1 MQTPTTETPNRFFSA
16 HTIAQA
22 GFMALIAGGGWLLH
36 QSAIAHVDRSL
47 DIMTERF
54 EARFETLETKID
66 ANGVRIDRNAELIR
80 WNGEQIVQL
89 RERMAAVEVRVGALE
104 DVVRFF
110 HPPEGVSPQEP

>member
-1 MQTPTTETPNRFFSA
+1 MQTPTTETPNRFLSA
-16 HTIAQA
+16 HTVTQT

-66 ANGVRIDRNAELIR
+66 ANGVLIQQ
-80 WNGEQIVQL
+80 NGEQITEL
-89 RERMAAVEVRVGALE
+89 RERMAAVEVRVGSLGDA
-104 DVVRFF
+104 VRFF
-110 HPPEGVSPQEP
+110 HPPEGAEQQEP